1 MKEAPEPVLLYIPLM
16 KDLNISW
23 EEIKATPRTELEG
36 LLIAFQEYSSLH
48 SFDGYDE
55 KDISAMAKKRPEVR
69 SHYVQYLE
77 KKRKYYQSAEQRPKS
92 FKDLL

>member
-16 KDLNISW
+16 KELNLSW
-23 EEIKATPRTELEG
+23 EEIKQTPRVELEG

-55 KDISAMAKKRPEVR
+55 KDVNEMAKRKPDVR
-69 SHYVQYLE
+69 SNYVRYLE
-77 KKRKYYQSAEQRPKS
+77 SKRKYYSSVEKPS
-92 FKDLL
+92 FKDLV

>member
-1 MKEAPEPVLLYIPLM
+1 MKEAPEPVLLFIPLM
-16 KDLNISW
+16 KELNLSW
-23 EEIKATPRTELEG
+23 EEIKTTPRVELEG

-55 KDISAMAKKRPEVR
+55 KDVNEMAKKKPELR
-69 SHYVQYLE
+69 SQYVQYLE
-77 KKRKYYQSAEQRPKS
+77 KKRKYYDNVKKPTS